1 MKTLEKLK
9 KEVFEKLSQH
19 KKIEAFFK
27 DSLEERM
34 KIDDGWIENALIH
47 NILEGIWQDHPLVE
61 PIDLIYDGKEN
72 FEILR
77 NKLTPKDDYDR
88 KMHDVFAEL
97 KGYSRLKE
105 SGFEGIKALQEDSG
119 RKKPEFSAQLNDQ
132 PYLFEVKNMRAP
144 IEVCDLL
151 LVKAK
156 VRGLRFPEIYETLSI
171 SFKPSQNW
179 LEVELNRSDS
189 KTLKKEVKGWLEQT
203 FTKIECAEAP
213 ASGRIE
219 PFNLASQGLTIECNL
234 KKGKNLGAC
243 CGLKRGVMVSDPDY
257 KRGILLPF
265 NKKVQTVTEH
275 ALEQLLEYDQDNVHK
290 KYVLLNWQKSLKY
303 ESLVWDGFEED
314 VFAIVENIDLEF
326 KSRHESLSV
335 RLLNSD
341 SLP

>member
-1 MKTLEKLK
+1 
-9 KEVFEKLSQH
+9 
-19 KKIEAFFK
+19 
-27 DSLEERM
+27 
-34 KIDDGWIENALIH
+34 
-47 NILEGIWQDHPLVE
+47 
-61 PIDLIYDGKEN
+61 
-72 FEILR
+72 
-77 NKLTPKDDYDR
+77 
-88 KMHDVFAEL
+88 
-97 KGYSRLKE
+97 
-105 SGFEGIKALQEDSG
+105 
-119 RKKPEFSAQLNDQ
+119 
-132 PYLFEVKNMRAP
+132 MRAP
-144 IEVCDLL
+144 VEVCDLL
-151 LVKAK
+151 LVKAQAMAN
-156 VRGLRFPEIYETLSI
+156 RFPETLQVIGI
-171 SFKPSQNW
+171 SFTPSQRW
-179 LEVELNRSDS
+179 LEVELNRQE
-189 KTLKKEVKGWLEQT
+189 TEALRKEVEDWLEQT
-203 FTKIECAEAP
+203 FTKIERAEAP

-243 CGLKRGVMVSDPDY
+243 CGLKMGVMVSDPDY

-265 NKKVQTVTEH
+265 IKKVQTVTEH